1 MKLRNKKL
9 LSLLLA
15 TAMVFTMNTSVFAL
29 EVGEDADEEYT
40 VDFVDD
46 GSTAEET
53 DDAAEVDSL
62 DEFDEYGFVDEI
74 NADLFDIEVDAVS
87 PNATPLSGDVV
98 LSANR
103 SLSVNLTT
111 TAYEQLGTSE
121 YFVSYPLA
129 IAYYGKKGTKE
140 ALKAAQSKIKVYKRK
155 LATASADD
163 IISNNSVI
171 NTTAFTELQVK
182 KVNIKGSKGCGATV
196 DVTGKP
202 IVPGNKG
209 CYISSIKLD
218 DKKENKA
225 LKEIMKPLVKSIK
238 NMKTSGISG
247 NGIAVGG
254 TKVTPLAIAIYP
266 AYAGNDSAARKVATE
281 LGLSVAAIDTIKMK
295 NNSVKN
301 IKVTINGKKE
311 TLNPTKKTDKP
322 KGLVSGSTTTC
333 TSDTNSLKSTSYVTA
348 NGNYTGSI
356 YLSTSSSTTS
366 TKSK

>member
-129 IAYYGKKGTKE
+129 IAYNGKKATKE

-163 IISNNSVI
+163 IISNNSV

-182 KVNIKGSKGCGATV
+182 KVSIRGSKGLGATV

-202 IVPGNKG
+202 ILPGRNG
-209 CYISSIKLD
+209 CYITSIKLSD
-218 DKKENKA
+218 STENKA

-238 NMKTSGISG
+238 DMKTSGISG

-266 AYAGNDSAARKVATE
+266 AYAGNDSAAQTVAKE
-281 LGLSVAAIDTIKMK
+281 LGLKVAAINKIKTK
-295 NNSVKN
+295 SSSVKS
-301 IKVTINGKKE
+301 IQVTINGKKE
-311 TLNPTKKTDKP
+311 TLKPTKKTDKP

-348 NGNYTGSI
+348 NGNFTGSI